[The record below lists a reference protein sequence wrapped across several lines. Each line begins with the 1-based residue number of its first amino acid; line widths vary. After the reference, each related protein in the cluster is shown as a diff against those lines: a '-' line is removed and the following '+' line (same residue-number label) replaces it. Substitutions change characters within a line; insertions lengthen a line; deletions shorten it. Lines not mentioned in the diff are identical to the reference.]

1 MQTMQA
7 PRQLPLD
14 IPIDPEL
21 LEAKARELYERSR
34 YLSGKYA
41 SFSKLMADPLLAR
54 CMRFNANL
62 LLQRAAKRTRGH

>member
-41 SFSKLMADPLLAR
+41 TFSKLMADPLLAR
-54 CMRFNANL
+54 CMRFTASRL
-62 LLQRAAKRTRGH
+62 LGSKKTRGR